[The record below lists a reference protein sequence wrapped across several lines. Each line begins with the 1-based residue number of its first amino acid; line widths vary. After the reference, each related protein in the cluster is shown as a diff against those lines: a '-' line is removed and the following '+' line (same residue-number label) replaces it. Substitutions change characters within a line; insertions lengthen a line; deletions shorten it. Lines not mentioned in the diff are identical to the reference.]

1 MPASRC
7 VSLPCCVE
15 TWRITAVVGQDSA
28 DSGVDVEVVVGGDSE
43 VPHPAGTLAGS
54 VAARDNSGC
63 AAGGAEVVAGVEV
76 SGFHPLAGGGVPE
89 QVAGGGGGGGGGRGG
104 GGGGCFFLSGVGGG
118 VVPRNR
124 SLAVVWMTAVR
135 WPALIVR
142 S

>member
-1 MPASRC
+1 M
-7 VSLPCCVE
+7 
-15 TWRITAVVGQDSA
+15 GQDSA

-89 QVAGGGGGGGGGRGG
+89 QVAGGGVDDRGAVACLDRQVIEARVVVDEDGGDCLGLGLA
-104 GGGGCFFLSGVGGG
+104 CLDVGGQDFVAG
-118 VVPRNR
+118 LEGGDGDRG
-124 SLAVVWMTAVR
+124 AGG
-135 WPALIVR
+135 
-142 S
+142 